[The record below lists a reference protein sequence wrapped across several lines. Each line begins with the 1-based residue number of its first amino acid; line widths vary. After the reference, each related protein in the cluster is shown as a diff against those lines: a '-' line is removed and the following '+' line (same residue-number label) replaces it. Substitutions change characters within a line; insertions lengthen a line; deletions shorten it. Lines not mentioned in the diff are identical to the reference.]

1 MKRVLTTAAIG
12 AAVLTVAACGGAGGS
27 ASSAA
32 GGAASSAAGT
42 PGATGTTQSPGSQQY
57 ASGKTLTMVLPADPG
72 SLDPDLTS
80 LSVTLQADFFL
91 YDSLVNIA
99 PNGSL
104 QSGLATK
111 WTGTTTS
118 ASFTL
123 KKGVTCADGTALT
136 ASDVAANINFIG
148 NPKNASSRMGIWV
161 PPEATAA
168 GDDATGTVTVT
179 SKVPDAFLVR
189 DVGSTQIVC
198 PNGMKDRG
206 TLKEGADGT
215 GMYTLT
221 SAVPGS
227 QYTLTLRKGYSWGP
241 GGFSST
247 ASGVPA
253 TVVLKVVSNAT
264 TAANLLLSGQVN
276 LAQVIGP
283 DEQRLTAANL
293 YSQNVVSPLG
303 ELWFNEKPGMPGADP
318 AVRKALIQALQLSQL
333 GQVVTSGT
341 GKPATGLVAPALSP
355 CTGNTIGSNLP
366 AYNLAAAKAA
376 LTAAGWTPGA
386 GGVRAK
392 DGKQLTMPVYYPTSL
407 GSGITA
413 GAELVQQAWGSLG
426 VKVTLQGI
434 TDPELDTMI
443 VGGQAA
449 WGAGFIPLGL
459 TAPSELVPF
468 VSGPTPPKGTNFAY
482 IANSAYAADVT
493 KAAATAGEAGCTYW
507 NAAETAL
514 FKDVDLVPFVDS
526 ATPTFAKG
534 ATFDLSQGSVF
545 PSSLRM
551 LG

>member
-1 MKRVLTTAAIG
+1 VKRALTTAALG

-27 ASSAA
+27 AGAGAGNTGGTTSTGGSTSSA
-32 GGAASSAAGT
+32 
-42 PGATGTTQSPGSQQY
+42 GATQQY
-57 ASGKTLTMVLPADPG
+57 ASGQTLTMILPADPG

-80 LSVTLQADFFL
+80 LSVTLQTDFFL

-99 PNGSL
+99 SNGSL

-111 WTGTTTS
+111 WSGGTTS

-123 KKGVTCADGTALT
+123 KPGVTCSDGTPLT

-148 NPKNASSRMGIWV
+148 NPKNASSRIGIWV
-161 PPEATAA
+161 PPGATAKA
-168 GDDATGTVTVT
+168 DSATGTVTVT
-179 SKVPDAFLVR
+179 SPVPDAFLVR
-189 DVGSTQIVC
+189 DVGSAQIVC

-206 TLKEGADGT
+206 TLKEGAEGT

-227 QYTLTLRKGYSWGP
+227 QYTLTLRKGYDWGP
-241 GGFSST
+241 GGFSS
-247 ASGVPA
+247 AAAGVPA
-253 TVVLKVVSNAT
+253 KVVLKVVSNMT
-264 TAANLLLSGQVN
+264 TAANLLLSGQAN
-276 LAQVIGP
+276 LAEIIGP
-283 DEQRLTAANL
+283 DEQRLTAGKL

-303 ELWFNEKPGMPGADP
+303 ELWFNEKPGLPGADP
-318 AVRKALIQALQLSQL
+318 AVRTALTEALQLNQL

-366 AYNLAAAKAA
+366 AYNLDAAKAA
-376 LTAAGWTPGA
+376 LTAAGWKPGA
-386 GGVRAK
+386 GGIRAK
-392 DGKQLTMPVYYPTSL
+392 DGAQLTMPVYYPTSL

-413 GAELVQQAWGSLG
+413 GAELVQQTWGSLG

-459 TAPSELVPF
+459 TAPDQLVPF

-482 IANSAYAADVT
+482 ITNSAYTADVT

-514 FKDVDLVPFVDS
+514 FKNVDLVPFVDS

-534 ATFDLSQGSVF
+534 ATFQLSQGSVV

>member
-1 MKRVLTTAAIG
+1 MKRALTTAALG

-27 ASSAA
+27 ISNA
-32 GGAASSAAGT
+32 GGSTGGTASASQASG
-42 PGATGTTQSPGSQQY
+42 GQQY
-57 ASGKTLTMVLPADPG
+57 ANGKTLTMVLQADPG

-80 LSVTLQADFFL
+80 LSVTLQTDFFL

-99 PNGSL
+99 QNGSL

-111 WTGTTTS
+111 WSGTTTT

-123 KKGVTCADGTALT
+123 KKGVTCSDGTALT

-148 NPKNASSRMGIWV
+148 NPKNASSRIGIWV
-161 PPEATAA
+161 PPQATAKA
-168 GDDATGTVTVT
+168 DDATGTVTVT

-189 DVGSTQIVC
+189 DVGSAQIVC
-198 PNGMKDRG
+198 PKGMKDRSS
-206 TLKEGADGT
+206 LKEGADGT

-227 QYTLTLRKGYSWGP
+227 QYTLTLRKGYDWGP
-241 GGFSST
+241 GGFSSS
-247 ASGVPA
+247 AAGVPA
-253 TVVLKVVSNAT
+253 TVVLKVVSNET
-264 TAANLLLSGQVN
+264 TAANLLLAGQAN
-276 LAQVIGP
+276 LAQVLGP
-283 DEQRLTAANL
+283 DEQRLQAAKL
-293 YSQNVVSPLG
+293 YSQDVTAPLG
-303 ELWFNEKPGMPGADP
+303 ELWFNEKAGMPGADP
-318 AVRKALIQALQLSQL
+318 AVRKALVEALQLPQL

-355 CTGNTIGSNLP
+355 CTGNTVGSNLP

-376 LTAAGWTPGA
+376 LTAAGWKPGP

-413 GAELVQQAWGSLG
+413 GAELLQQNWTSLG

-434 TDPELDTMI
+434 TDPELDSKI

-459 TAPSELVPF
+459 TAPDQLVPF

-482 IANSAYAADVT
+482 ISNSAYTADVT
-493 KAAATAGEAGCTYW
+493 KAAATAGEAGCAYW

-514 FKDVDLVPFVDS
+514 FKDVDLVPFVNS
-526 ATPTFAKG
+526 TTPTFAKG
-534 ATFDLSQGSVF
+534 ATFQLSQGSVV

-551 LG
+551 L